1 MKEFDF
7 RLQNDVIGKLDEFT
21 DLFILFSEDGLLTVD
36 IPLFVLFFIMI
47 TNIVNLNVVLQLEFF
62 NFFVDGDL

>member
-47 TNIVNLNVVLQLEFF
+47 TDIVYLNVVLQLEFF